1 MLHSGGSI
9 RVQYPVFRM
18 RPAVALLAVAVLS
31 ALAPAALRGQD
42 PLRRGFREGF
52 ATRAELES
60 LATEAERES
69 AGKAFVLRQ
78 RLREGDFQPGDR
90 IAVVLDGAVKVNDTL
105 VVRGTRTISI
115 PDIPEISLAGVL
127 RSELQNYLS
136 TQLGRYIR
144 DPQVQTR
151 PLLRLGISGAV
162 TRPGFYSVPADALLS
177 DLVMAAGGP
186 TAVVSYKH
194 SAIRRGGEQLWDG
207 KSVEVALSDGLT
219 ADGLLLRSGDELV
232 VGEKKQRNWQGAV
245 QTMAAVMGV
254 ISIAV
259 ALRR

>member
-1 MLHSGGSI
+1 
-9 RVQYPVFRM
+9 M
-18 RPAVALLAVAVLS
+18 RPIASLLVLVAITAVT
-31 ALAPAALRGQD
+31 PATAHGQD

-60 LATEAERES
+60 LAAQAERGT

-90 IAVVLDGAVKVNDTL
+90 IAVVLDGAVKLNDTL

-115 PDIPEISLAGVL
+115 PDIPEISLTGVL
-127 RSELQNYLS
+127 RSELQSFLA
-136 TQLGRYIR
+136 TELGRYIR

-162 TRPGFYSVPADALLS
+162 ARPGFYSVPADALLS

-186 TAVVSYKH
+186 TQLVSYKR
-194 SAIRRGGEQLWDG
+194 STVRRSGEELWNG
-207 KSVEVALSDGLT
+207 ASVEIALSDGLT
-219 ADGLLLRSGDELV
+219 ADGLQLRSGDELV
-232 VGEKKQRNWQGAV
+232 VGEKRQNNWHGMV
-245 QTMAAVMGV
+245 QTLAAVMGV
-254 ISIAV
+254 VSLAV
-259 ALRR
+259 ALTR

>member
-1 MLHSGGSI
+1 
-9 RVQYPVFRM
+9 M
-18 RPAVALLAVAVLS
+18 RPAASLLVVAVLS
-31 ALAPAALRGQD
+31 AVAPVVVRGQD

-69 AGKAFVLRQ
+69 GGKAFVLRQ

-90 IAVVLDGAVKVNDTL
+90 IAVLLDGAVKVNDTL

-127 RSELQNYLS
+127 RSELQGYLS

-162 TRPGFYSVPADALLS
+162 VRPGFYSVPADALLS

-186 TAVVSYKH
+186 TQLVSFRR
-194 SAIRRGGEQLWDG
+194 SAIRRGGEELWNG
-207 KSVEVALSDGLT
+207 ASVETALSDGLT

-232 VGEKKQRNWQGAV
+232 VGEKPQRNWQSVV

-254 ISIAV
+254 VSIAV
-259 ALRR
+259 ALKR

>member
-1 MLHSGGSI
+1 
-9 RVQYPVFRM
+9 M
-18 RPAVALLAVAVLS
+18 RSAASLFAVAVLS
-31 ALAPAALRGQD
+31 ALVPAAVRGQD

-90 IAVVLDGAVKVNDTL
+90 IAVVLDGAVKLNDTL

-115 PDIPEISLAGVL
+115 PDIPEISLTGVL
-127 RSELQNYLS
+127 RSELQGYLS

-151 PLLRLGISGAV
+151 PLLRLGISGPV

-186 TAVVSYKH
+186 TPLVSYKR
-194 SAIRRGGEQLWDG
+194 SSIRRGGEQLWDG

-219 ADGLLLRSGDELV
+219 ADGLQLRSGDELV
-232 VGEKKQRNWQGAV
+232 VGERRQTNWQGVV
-245 QTMAAVMGV
+245 QTAAAFLGLVSV
-254 ISIAV
+254 AIAL
-259 ALRR
+259 AR